1 MLLNYR
7 RGTVRPPS
15 MDKIQK
21 LFQSRKPYEAAFFQE
36 EVKEEDE
43 AEDSQFEH
51 STSNSSGSA
60 KELV

>member
-1 MLLNYR
+1 
-7 RGTVRPPS
+7 